1 MASHTPTGPLK
12 RRPSR
17 PLLIGL
23 IIVVIVVVVAVIV
36 AVAVGAG
43 GAASSNGSAL
53 DANSQGT
60 DAGGTPLPVD
70 GAGAPVVAGPTVDPS
85 DPAQPVEQSPVPLT
99 APAVVTDGLTVALS
113 QIASV
118 DGVANGVG
126 EVGGPSLKFT
136 VTATNTGSETVSLQ
150 TSVVGLTY
158 GTNQTPAIELQSAGI
173 PLPAEVAPGQSVTG
187 TFVFVVPT
195 ELRDD
200 VRITLDYRA
209 GTPVAVFEG
218 PAPE

>member
-1 MASHTPTGPLK
+1 MASDTPNGPLK
-12 RRPSR
+12 RRPRR
-17 PLLIGL
+17 PLVIGL
-23 IIVVIVVVVAVIV
+23 VIAVIVVVVIVIV

-43 GAASSNGSAL
+43 GAPSSSAGAP

-70 GAGAPVVAGPTVDPS
+70 GAGAAVVPGPTVDPS
-85 DPAQPVEQSPVPLT
+85 DPAQPVEQSPVPLD
-99 APAVVTDGLTVALS
+99 APAVVTDGLTVTIS
-113 QIASV
+113 EITSV
-118 DGVANGVG
+118 DGVADGVG

-136 VTATNTGSETVSLQ
+136 VTATNTGSDTLSLQ
-150 TSVVGLTY
+150 TAVVGVTY
-158 GTNQTPAIELQSAGI
+158 GTTQTPANELVSAST
-173 PLPAEVAPGQSVTG
+173 PLPAEVLAGQTATG
-187 TFVFVVPT
+187 TFVFVVPA

-218 PAPE
+218 PAPK